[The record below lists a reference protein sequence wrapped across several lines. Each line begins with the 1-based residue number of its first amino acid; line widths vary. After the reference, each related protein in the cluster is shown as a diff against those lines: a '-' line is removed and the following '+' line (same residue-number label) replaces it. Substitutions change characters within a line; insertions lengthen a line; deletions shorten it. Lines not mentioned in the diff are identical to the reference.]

1 MSDHAGAAHGCC
13 EGAHP
18 PSCKHFWSHLLV
30 TAPSEPDPE
39 AFIEA
44 ALLIEKDVSTI
55 SSIRATMNH
64 TNNIQIVVF
73 FKCYNILDTVSNA
86 MGSKSGQ

>member
-1 MSDHAGAAHGCC
+1 
-13 EGAHP
+13 
-18 PSCKHFWSHLLV
+18 V

-44 ALLIEKDVSTI
+44 ALLIEKDTSTI

-73 FKCYNILDTVSNA
+73 F
-86 MGSKSGQ
+86 